1 MPAQVVR
8 RSSRK
13 SLNAPEALDRIL
25 DRAGENRFA
34 RVKPP
39 IAASVWRDAVGARIA
54 EHAQPLSVTYGVVL
68 LRTATSVWA
77 HELSLLAD
85 EICTR
90 LRARGVD
97 ARQLRFQ
104 VGPVAPIERPAER
117 RIARVV
123 PKASSLPP
131 DVAVAMAKVDDRSLA
146 ATMAQAAAAN
156 LAWQSSVQ
164 RVVTPV
170 SEAQRAA
177 RAPQSAA
184 PESAPPARRPP
195 AVRAEGRGT
204 PEDARGRRR

>member
-1 MPAQVVR
+1 MR

-13 SLNAPEALDRIL
+13 SLAAPEALDHIL

-54 EHAQPLSVTYGVVL
+54 EHAQPISVSHGVVL

-77 HELSLLAD
+77 HELSLLAE

-90 LRARGVD
+90 LRARGVE
-97 ARQLRFQ
+97 AQQLRFQ
-104 VGPVAPIERPAER
+104 VGPVAPVERPAER

-123 PKASSLPP
+123 PKGSSLPNEI
-131 DVAVAMAKVDDRSLA
+131 ARAMAAVDDRSLA

-156 LAWQSSVQ
+156 LAWQATVQ

-170 SEAQRAA
+170 SGAQRAA
-177 RAPQSAA
+177 RAPQSAE
-184 PESAPPARRPP
+184 PESALPDRRPS
-195 AVRAEGRGT
+195 AARAKGPRK
-204 PEDARGRRR
+204 PEDGRGRRR